1 MRCFSAKYHS
11 SQIKYIQGFVDEI
24 AYCHVLSLFAIFC
37 NIVSC
42 HQLHILRHKVAPQN
56 KITAARFPPAL
67 KAGGEKEIENSICVA
82 THHFILKAKHNTF
95 LLLSFGTG
103 FRNLFFYASKN

>member
-1 MRCFSAKYHS
+1 MPPC
-11 SQIKYIQGFVDEI
+11 
-24 AYCHVLSLFAIFC
+24 
-37 NIVSC
+37 
-42 HQLHILRHKVAPQN
+42 ILRHKVAPQN

-103 FRNLFFYASKN
+103 FRNLFLAVHNSSIGDLVTRAGPQTEKWENLNGTNFFCCL

>member
-1 MRCFSAKYHS
+1 MPPC
-11 SQIKYIQGFVDEI
+11 
-24 AYCHVLSLFAIFC
+24 
-37 NIVSC
+37 
-42 HQLHILRHKVAPQN
+42 ILRHKVAPQN

-103 FRNLFFYASKN
+103 FRHLTLFAGTKLPEIGF

>member
-1 MRCFSAKYHS
+1 MPPC
-11 SQIKYIQGFVDEI
+11 
-24 AYCHVLSLFAIFC
+24 
-37 NIVSC
+37 
-42 HQLHILRHKVAPQN
+42 ILRHKVAPQN

-103 FRNLFFYASKN
+103 FRNLFFTPSLTHLKTDNEVQHLLGSLYISIW